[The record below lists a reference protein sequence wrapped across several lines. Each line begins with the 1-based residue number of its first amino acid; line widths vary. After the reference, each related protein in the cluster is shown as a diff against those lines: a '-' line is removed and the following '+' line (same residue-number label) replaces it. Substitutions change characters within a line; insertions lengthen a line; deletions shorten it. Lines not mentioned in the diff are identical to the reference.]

1 MMHSFLIQQHM
12 KHISLLCILLFSFFW
27 VEGQSPTKTSEQL
40 TYERFFEIVQKDH
53 PIAKQANLKL
63 QLGAAEVQKS
73 RGAFDPKIQGDVGQ
87 KYFDGKQYYSLI
99 DGGLK
104 IPTWFGIE
112 LGAGY
117 DVNEGVFLNPE
128 NSVPDLGLWHAGI
141 SIPVGQGLF
150 IDQRRA
156 DLRKAQLYQ
165 ESTEAEQQAMMNE
178 LLYEAGKAYWEWY
191 QAFNLI
197 QVYENVLQTS
207 TIRFQ
212 GVKQSAALG
221 DRPAIDTL
229 EAGIQVQ
236 NRQLLLQQAQL
247 EFKNRSAYLQVFL
260 WAEGRIPL
268 ELDPNTIPSLTTETT
283 SRAPSL
289 TLISEMEDLIANHP
303 ELILYDLKIDQ
314 LEIDQRWKREQLKP
328 VANLK
333 YNSLAENNAD
343 IQVPQLSN
351 YTWGIEVQMPL
362 FLRKERA
369 ALEMARIKVQDTS
382 FNMDMKRASLI
393 SKAQMAMNEW
403 NTNLSLIN
411 LYTQTVQDYLG
422 LLEGERRMFNAGESS
437 LFLINSREMSY
448 ISAEIKLIELQTKAE
463 KAALQVQYAAGV
475 LWEKQ

>member
-1 MMHSFLIQQHM
+1 MIHSLMSSVGMTRISFLG
-12 KHISLLCILLFSFFW
+12 LLLLSVFCA
-27 VEGQSPTKTSEQL
+27 EGQSPMKTGERLS
-40 TYERFFEIVQKDH
+40 YERFFEIVQKEH
-53 PIAKQANLKL
+53 PVAKQAVLRL
-63 QLGAAEVQKS
+63 EVGAAEVQKS
-73 RGAFDPKIQGDVGQ
+73 RGAFDPKIQGDIGQ

-141 SIPVGQGLF
+141 SIPIGQGLF

-156 DLRKAQLYQ
+156 DLRKAQIYQ

-191 QAFNLI
+191 QAYNLI
-197 QVYENVLQTS
+197 DVYQSVLQTS

-212 GVKQSAALG
+212 GVKQSSALG

-236 NRQLLLQQAQL
+236 NRQLLLEQAQL
-247 EFKNRSAYLQVFL
+247 QFKNKTAFLQVFL
-260 WAEGRIPL
+260 WAGGRIPL
-268 ELDPNTIPSLTTETT
+268 ELDPSTVPFLGVETET
-283 SRAPSL
+283 RAPSL
-289 TLISEMEDLIANHP
+289 TLISEMEDLIVNHP
-303 ELILYDLKIDQ
+303 ELIIYDLKIDQ
-314 LEIDQRWKREQLKP
+314 LQIEQRWKREQLKP

-343 IQVPQLSN
+343 IQVPQLNN
-351 YTWGIEVQMPL
+351 YTWGLEVQMPL

-369 ALEMARIKVQDTS
+369 SLEMARIKIKDTS
-382 FNMDMKRASLI
+382 FNMDMKKASLI

-403 NTNLSLIN
+403 NTNLSLIT
-411 LYTQTVQDYLG
+411 LYTQTVLDYQN
-422 LLEGERRMFNAGESS
+422 LLSGERRMFNAGESS
-437 LFLINSREMSY
+437 LFLINSRD
-448 ISAEIKLIELQTKAE
+448 ELYLSSNKTH
-463 KAALQVQYAAGV
+463 
-475 LWEKQ
+475 